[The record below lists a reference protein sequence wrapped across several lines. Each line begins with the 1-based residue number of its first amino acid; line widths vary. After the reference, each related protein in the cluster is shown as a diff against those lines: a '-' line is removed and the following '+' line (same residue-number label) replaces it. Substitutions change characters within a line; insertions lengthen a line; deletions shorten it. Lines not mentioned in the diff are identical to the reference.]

1 MKQLTDILAGYD
13 YQLVQG
19 NEKENIIAIQFD
31 SREVKSGDLFVAIP
45 GEQADG
51 HKFIPKAIELGAKT
65 VICEQIPENVAD
77 TVTVVKVEDT
87 RDALAYIADRWY
99 DHPSGTMKVVGVTG
113 TNGKTTTATM
123 LYNVFYELGFPCGLF
138 STVKILIDG
147 EEIEATHTT
156 PDPLSIQKVMANMRK
171 AGCEFCFM
179 EVSSHA
185 IDQKRVN
192 YIDFDAGIFT
202 NITQDH
208 LDYHNTFKNYI
219 EAKQAFFTGLSKD
232 AFAIYNSDDKNGTIM
247 VQNSKAQKIS
257 YALKRPADFKAK
269 LTKKE
274 MGGMELEFNGLE
286 MWTMLTGEF
295 NAYNLL
301 AVYATASQFFD
312 EEYELLAVLSKQK
325 PVRGRFE
332 HVVSKEQVH
341 AIVDYAHTPDAVE
354 NVLSTID
361 DIRTGKEQVIVVIG
375 AGGNRDKT
383 KRPIMAEKACKYA
396 DTVVFTS
403 DNPRNEE
410 PVDIINDMK
419 AGIPADFKG
428 KEFTIESRE
437 EAIKVACSL
446 AFPNDIILVAGKGH
460 ETYQEVKGVRSHF
473 DDKEILK
480 KYLK

>member
-1 MKQLTDILAGYD
+1 MKQLVDILTGYN

-19 NEKENIIAIQFD
+19 NENVNIIAIHFD
-31 SREVKSGDLFVAIP
+31 SRKVKSGDLFVAIP

-51 HKFIPKAIELGAKT
+51 HEFISKAIELGAKSI
-65 VICEQIPENVAD
+65 ICEQVPENVD
-77 TVTVVKVEDT
+77 EKVTIVKVADS
-87 RDALAYIADRWY
+87 RDALAYIANRWY
-99 DHPSGTMKVVGVTG
+99 DNPSGTMKVIGVTG

-147 EEIEATHTT
+147 DEIEATHTT
-156 PDPLSIQKVMANMRK
+156 PDPLSIQKVMSQMRG

-185 IDQKRVN
+185 VDQKRVN
-192 YIDFDAGIFT
+192 YIDFDAGVFT

-208 LDYHNTFKNYI
+208 LDYHKTFKNYI
-219 EAKQAFFTGLSKD
+219 EAKQAFFTSLSKD

-257 YALKRPADFKAK
+257 YALKRPADFKVK
-269 LTKKE
+269 LVKKE

-286 MWTMLTGEF
+286 MWSMLTGEF
-295 NAYNLL
+295 NAYNLM

-312 EEYELLAVLSKQK
+312 EEYELLSVLSKQK

-332 HVVSKEQVH
+332 HIVSLNGVH
-341 AIVDYAHTPDAVE
+341 AIIDYAHTPDAVE

-361 DIRTGKEQVIVVIG
+361 DVRTGDEQLIVVIG
-375 AGGNRDKT
+375 AGGDRDKT

-396 DTVVFTS
+396 NTIVFTS

-410 PVDIINDMK
+410 PGDIINDMK
-419 AGIPADFKG
+419 AGIPADFTG

-446 AFPNDIILVAGKGH
+446 ASPKDIILVAGKGH
-460 ETYQEVKGVRSHF
+460 ETYQEVKGVRNHF
-473 DDKEILK
+473 DDKEIIK